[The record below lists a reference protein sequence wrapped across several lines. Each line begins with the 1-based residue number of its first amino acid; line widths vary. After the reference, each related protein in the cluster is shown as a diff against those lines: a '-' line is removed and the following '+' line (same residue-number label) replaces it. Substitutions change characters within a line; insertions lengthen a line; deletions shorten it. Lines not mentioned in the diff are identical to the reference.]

1 MRQVAMYS
9 WIETAEARRFCMAE
23 QALAPLRPEAST
35 PQLSLV
41 MKLRA
46 MLMLRADR
54 RCPEFASTIRAT
66 D

>member
-9 WIETAEARRFCMAE
+9 WIEAAEARRFCMAE
-23 QALAPLRPEAST
+23 QALARLRPEAST

-46 MLMLRADR
+46 MLMLRAEHQR
-54 RCPEFASTIRAT
+54 PEFAPTVRSTV
-66 D
+66 

>member
-1 MRQVAMYS
+1 MRQIAMYS
-9 WIETAEARRFCMAE
+9 WIEAAEARRFCLAE
-23 QALAPLRPEAST
+23 QALAQHRPEPST

-46 MLMLRADR
+46 LLMLGADHQR
-54 RCPEFASTIRAT
+54 PEFAPTVRST